1 MIIVGNDRYMT
12 CKAYALVIKHQN
24 QSCQVYEISESG
36 KDYGVCAVDID

>member
-24 QSCQVYEISESG
+24 QSFKYMRSLKVGRIM
-36 KDYGVCAVDID
+36 VFVLWI